1 MNMTEKEES
10 AQLARILA
18 QFVAT
23 MDNLDA
29 VQEGLTMLGYN
40 TAELRTAKERTVTAM
55 ATARASSCTYLF
67 RNIRYA
73 PLRYVGQK
81 CYFADRISDFTDINK
96 TRLGTLTA
104 IDGTRTSPFCMD
116 HAVFFPFMIPA
127 DDVTDEK
134 AFKQALDRENDDDSL

>member
-40 TAELRTAKERTVTAM
+40 TAELRTAKEHLIVFLHALKMTMQKKREIKAYFIQKGTTLSQGILDAYNLLKELD
-55 ATARASSCTYLF
+55 AEGIISYKDGQLI
-67 RNIRYA
+67 RN
-73 PLRYVGQK
+73 K
-81 CYFADRISDFTDINK
+81 
-96 TRLGTLTA
+96 
-104 IDGTRTSPFCMD
+104 
-116 HAVFFPFMIPA
+116 
-127 DDVTDEK
+127 
-134 AFKQALDRENDDDSL
+134 

>member
-40 TAELRTAKERTVTAM
+40 TAELRTAKEHLIVFLHALKMSVR
-55 ATARASSCTYLF
+55 
-67 RNIRYA
+67 
-73 PLRYVGQK
+73 
-81 CYFADRISDFTDINK
+81 K
-96 TRLGTLTA
+96 TRTNNENKKPVGRVLTLVHS
-104 IDGTRTSPFCMD
+104 G
-116 HAVFFPFMIPA
+116 
-127 DDVTDEK
+127 EE
-134 AFKQALDRENDDDSL
+134 Q